1 MTETI
6 TASSPSGA
14 TSPRSA
20 RRARSEPKPARQ
32 RRSGTRLTIGV
43 RLAQVALLL
52 VLLGAWQLVA
62 SQGWI
67 EPVLA
72 KTPGEAWAYFTAAVQ
87 SGEISSNLRATM
99 TAVVIAW
106 ILASAVGVAVGLSLG
121 LLPTLERIMSPFLD
135 AANAMPRLALAP
147 LLIVIFGITM
157 TAKVALAF
165 TLVFFI
171 VCSSARAGVK
181 SVDDEWLRLSTVLNA
196 SKTQVFWHIL
206 LPVATPGI
214 FCRSSV
220 GADLFVTWRCRFGTD
235 LVTGRAGPA
244 CVDLLGPV
252 PDGSGLR
259 DPHTSRNRRSRPQP
273 GHELRRALPPSV
285 AAAGS
290 TMTGIIMDT
299 NVITPAVQL
308 DGLTISFPSP
318 DGSTKTVVDNLDLT
332 IPRGQFVSLVGRS
345 GCGKTTLLN
354 ALAGLVD
361 ATEGKTEVLGTTPF
375 DARSRM
381 GFMMARDALFP
392 WRTAQKN
399 VEYGLELRGVPKAER
414 RTQSER
420 WLAAVQMS
428 EASRLWTWQL
438 SQGMRQRVALA
449 RTWALDPD
457 ILLMDEPF
465 AALDAQTR
473 VEVQREFLELW
484 QSQVG
489 RTVIFV
495 THDLGEA
502 ICLSDRV
509 LLLGAGRV
517 IDDVSIDIERP
528 RELETLTAE
537 PRYIEI
543 FNRLRGQLDH

>member
-206 LPVATPGI
+206 LPVATPGV
-214 FCRSSV
+214 F
-220 GADLFVTWRCRFGTD
+220 
-235 LVTGRAGPA
+235 AGLRLGLIYS
-244 CVDLLGPV
+244 LLGV
-252 PDGSGLR
+252 VGSELIS
-259 DPHTSRNRRSRPQP
+259 SR
-273 GHELRRALPPSV
+273 
-285 AAAGS
+285 
-290 TMTGIIMDT
+290 
-299 NVITPAVQL
+299 
-308 DGLTISFPSP
+308 DGLGQLVSIYSAQFRMEAVYAILILLAIVA
-318 DGSTKTVVDNLDLT
+318 VV
-332 IPRGQFVSLVGRS
+332 
-345 GCGKTTLLN
+345 LN
-354 ALAGLVD
+354 QVMN
-361 ATEGKTEVLGTTPF
+361 F
-375 DARSRM
+375 
-381 GFMMARDALFP
+381 
-392 WRTAQKN
+392 
-399 VEYGLELRGVPKAER
+399 AER
-414 RTQSER
+414 YLLR
-420 WLAAVQMS
+420 WQPP
-428 EASRLWTWQL
+428 
-438 SQGMRQRVALA
+438 A
-449 RTWALDPD
+449 R
-457 ILLMDEPF
+457 
-465 AALDAQTR
+465 R
-473 VEVQREFLELW
+473 
-484 QSQVG
+484 
-489 RTVIFV
+489 
-495 THDLGEA
+495 
-502 ICLSDRV
+502 
-509 LLLGAGRV
+509 
-517 IDDVSIDIERP
+517 
-528 RELETLTAE
+528 
-537 PRYIEI
+537 
-543 FNRLRGQLDH
+543 